1 MGELTL
7 GFLGVC
13 LSIETGWVLG
23 TEADFAGPSS
33 KLFSL
38 RGQEVEVLVILGEP
52 AFPLLMPH
60 LFHPSG
66 LAVGPVELCSSWFLG
81 HGSG

>member
-1 MGELTL
+1 VGELTL

-13 LSIETGWVLG
+13 LSIETSWVLG

-33 KLFSL
+33 
-38 RGQEVEVLVILGEP
+38 RGQEVEVLVILGKP

-66 LAVGPVELCSSWFLG
+66 LAVGPVELYSSWFLG